1 LTQRHTLTG
10 GGHDTAQFSDPVAEQ
25 PEDETD
31 TWYEVCRQ
39 NPELNSAIQPTLN
52 FDEAH
57 LPDLWGNVEDLNDLA
72 MDVDKFFA
80 GCLGRG
86 Y

>member
-1 LTQRHTLTG
+1 
-10 GGHDTAQFSDPVAEQ
+10 
-25 PEDETD
+25 
-31 TWYEVCRQ
+31 VCRQ